1 MATGVIGLGNIGGAI
16 AANLVADGND
26 VVVYDVDPAAV
37 QAISGAT
44 AAPDVAS
51 VAGQAD
57 VTLLSLPTPEVV
69 SEVAA
74 AWAGSATPGA
84 VLVDLSTN
92 SPVVVRELGE
102 RLAASGHYLVEAPLT
117 GGAIG
122 AEKRMLVFMV
132 GGEEDPVG
140 RVIPV
145 LEPLGRATFHVG
157 PLGLGNTM
165 KLLNSLIA
173 FTTTWV
179 SLEGLALATKAGID
193 VQKAVEILRTAGAS
207 NFFIDR
213 QVETIDGRN
222 RPTQFALELAAKD
235 AGLIVDT
242 GSAVGAPTPVGAAI
256 KGVLDAVVAEGLGGA
271 DWSELVTFAE
281 RQADVALRWEASLI
295 RPEHVG
301 CYTQGRP
308 RGGNAGVNGHVHE
321 DLDDLLA
328 GNPHVERPG
337 KMRPQ
342 LLGLPQRGQQGH
354 GDHGAVAHREPRP
367 RPDVAERA
375 LLHVVEVLR
384 CQLGRRERT
393 RRALERGRP
402 QLALDLLAGG
412 PALVTR
418 GHMPLLSTP
427 KRLTVAMLPPPTRW
441 ASATLAPSTCRP

>member
-37 QAISGAT
+37 QAITGAT

-51 VAGQAD
+51 VARQAD
-57 VTLLSLPTPEVV
+57 VTLLSLPTPDVV

-74 AWAGSATPGA
+74 AWAGAAASGA

-92 SPVVVRELGE
+92 SPAVVRELGE
-102 RLAASGHYLVEAPLT
+102 RLAASGHHLVEAPLT

-132 GGEEDPVG
+132 GGDGEPVA

-179 SLEGLALATKAGID
+179 SLEGLAMATKAGIALP
-193 VQKAVEILRTAGAS
+193 KAVEILRTAGAS

-235 AGLIVDT
+235 AGLIVET
-242 GSAVGAPTPVGAAI
+242 GNALDAPMPVGGAI
-256 KGVLDAVVAEGLGGA
+256 KGVLDAVVLQGFGGA

-281 RQADVALRWEASLI
+281 RQADVALRW
-295 RPEHVG
+295 
-301 CYTQGRP
+301 
-308 RGGNAGVNGHVHE
+308 NAE
-321 DLDDLLA
+321 
-328 GNPHVERPG
+328 
-337 KMRPQ
+337 
-342 LLGLPQRGQQGH
+342 
-354 GDHGAVAHREPRP
+354 
-367 RPDVAERA
+367 
-375 LLHVVEVLR
+375 
-384 CQLGRRERT
+384 
-393 RRALERGRP
+393 
-402 QLALDLLAGG
+402 
-412 PALVTR
+412 
-418 GHMPLLSTP
+418 
-427 KRLTVAMLPPPTRW
+427 
-441 ASATLAPSTCRP
+441 